1 MQINFIQLI
10 WGTSNFKKAH
20 SFSYSVPG
28 GHTRLF
34 PDGSLNHGHA
44 FFKGTRKY
52 ANGQFLIIQL
62 YSRSQI
68 WEMGIVK
75 YFFPRTMAT
84 RIEDYYKEDEDSYKR
99 ILKMGKTKT
108 VEKTRKMK
116 KVKTRKRDN
125 FKYSDEND
133 DVDHNDNVCE
143 DIGKVR
149 EMMIGEEDEE
159 NED

>member
-1 MQINFIQLI
+1 MDIL
-10 WGTSNFKKAH
+10 
-20 SFSYSVPG
+20 
-28 GHTRLF
+28 
-34 PDGSLNHGHA
+34 

-52 ANGQFLIIQL
+52 AKGQFLIIQL

-75 YFFPRTMAT
+75 YFFPSTMAT
-84 RIEDYYKEDEDSYKR
+84 TIEDYYKEDADSYKKR
-99 ILKMGKTKT
+99 LLKMGKMKT

-133 DVDHNDNVCE
+133 DVDYNDNVCE

-149 EMMIGEEDEE
+149 EMKIGQEDGE

>member
-1 MQINFIQLI
+1 MDML
-10 WGTSNFKKAH
+10 
-20 SFSYSVPG
+20 
-28 GHTRLF
+28 
-34 PDGSLNHGHA
+34 

-52 ANGQFLIIQL
+52 AKGQFLIIQL
-62 YSRSQI
+62 YSRNQI

-84 RIEDYYKEDEDSYKR
+84 RIEDYYKEDEDSYKKI
-99 ILKMGKTKT
+99 ILKMGKMKT

-125 FKYSDEND
+125 FKYSDENY
-133 DVDHNDNVCE
+133 DVDYVCE

-149 EMMIGEEDEE
+149 EMKIGQQDEE
-159 NED
+159 NEWMYRTKVTSSS